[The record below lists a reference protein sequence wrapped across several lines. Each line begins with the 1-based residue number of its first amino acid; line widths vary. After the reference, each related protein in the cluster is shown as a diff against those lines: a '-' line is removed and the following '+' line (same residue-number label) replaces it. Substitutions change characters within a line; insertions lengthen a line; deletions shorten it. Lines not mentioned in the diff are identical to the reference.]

1 MAEHARVTSVEALES
16 FRASLIVF
24 LSKAR
29 PALEEAGEEVTRVR
43 DWLERDR
50 RQHWDAEL
58 RRRQRRLEEAE
69 QELFSAKLSQ
79 LLEETAAQT
88 QAVRLAKRAV
98 EEAESKRERVRRWT
112 REFENRTD
120 PLTRQ
125 VGLTLGF
132 VTTELGRA
140 VRYLGQAIET
150 LEAYANVASP
160 QGAASIEE
168 RSVSGPVNPD
178 GTERSGVGD
187 NEAGGEGVDR

>member
-1 MAEHARVTSVEALES
+1 MADRARVTSVEALES

-24 LSKAR
+24 LGKAR

-50 RQHWDAEL
+50 RQHWDTEL
-58 RRRQRRLEEAE
+58 RRRQRRLEEAQ
-69 QELFSAKLSQ
+69 QELFSAKLSR

-88 QAVRLAKRAV
+88 QAVRVAKRAV

-120 PLTRQ
+120 PLARQ

-140 VRYLGQAIET
+140 VTYLARVIET
-150 LEAYANVASP
+150 LEAYANVAPP
-160 QGAASIEE
+160 QGAASIDE
-168 RSVSGPVNPD
+168 RDVPGPVNPD
-178 GTERSGVGD
+178 ATAPSGAA
-187 NEAGGEGVDR
+187 NREAEGEEVDR